1 MISSLVVYDVHH
13 MNTET
18 LIQCSSNDGWVIIPS
33 SICKFY
39 MFNFRE
45 PKPDVDVINKSI
57 GISYILNGENEGK
70 YEISSF
76 YIENGA
82 DVNAINGV
90 GFYKNTA
97 LHSAIIVDDLMA
109 VKYLLN
115 NNARVD
121 VYSPSMKMT
130 ALELSKSLNN
140 VNSDEIN
147 NLLQSAITM

>member
-1 MISSLVVYDVHH
+1 
-13 MNTET
+13 
-18 LIQCSSNDGWVIIPS
+18 
-33 SICKFY
+33 